1 MSAGGVAMQGIGAPG
16 GGAANAAAADAAA
29 ADAGAAGTRVAGAGA
44 ADAGMMSAPMSAVDP
59 DRGGAPVSHRPL
71 GIIAALPQEL
81 GDQLEAMRAE
91 AGVRTMTH
99 GQRDAHQGTVHGAP
113 CVVTLARVGKVA
125 AAATVSALIHAFDV
139 DAIVF
144 TGVAGGVGAE
154 VRVGDIV
161 VADTLLQHDLDASPL
176 FPRFEVPLLGV
187 SHFSADAALAG
198 QLAAACER
206 FVAEEGAASAA
217 RFGTR
222 EPRVHRGLIIS
233 GDQFVASA
241 EGVRALRDALPNAL
255 AVEME
260 GAAIAQVCHEYGV
273 PCAVVRTISDTADD
287 HAPASFVSFLTEIA
301 GTYSNAI
308 LTRFLQARG

>member
-1 MSAGGVAMQGIGAPG
+1 MDDPQV
-16 GGAANAAAADAAA
+16 ANAQV
-29 ADAGAAGTRVAGAGA
+29 THVTQ
-44 ADAGMMSAPMSAVDP
+44 
-59 DRGGAPVSHRPL
+59 RPL
-71 GIIAALPQEL
+71 GVLAALPQEL
-81 GDQLEAMRAE
+81 GDLIEAMRAE
-91 AGVRTMTH
+91 SGVRTVIH
-99 GQRDAHQGTVHGAP
+99 GRRDYHVGTVHGVP

-139 DAIVF
+139 EAVVF
-144 TGVAGGVGAE
+144 TGVAGGVGE
-154 VRVGDIV
+154 QVRVGDIV
-161 VADTLLQHDLDASPL
+161 VANALLQHDLDASPL
-176 FPRFEVPLLGV
+176 FPRFEVPLLGM
-187 SHFSADAALAG
+187 SRFAADAALAA
-198 QLAAACER
+198 QLAQACER
-206 FVAEEGAASAA
+206 FIADEGAASAA

-222 EPRVHRGLIIS
+222 EARVHRGLIIS

-241 EGVRALRDALPNAL
+241 AGVRALRDALPDAL

-308 LTRFLQARG
+308 LTRFLKARGER